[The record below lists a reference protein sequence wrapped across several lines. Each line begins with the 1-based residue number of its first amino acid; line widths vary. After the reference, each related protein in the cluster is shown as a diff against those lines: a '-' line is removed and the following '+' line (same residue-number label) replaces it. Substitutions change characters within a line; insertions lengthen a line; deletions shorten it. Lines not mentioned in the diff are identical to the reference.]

1 MSINTTKIKLYGPGI
16 SHALKELYRL
26 DESKSE
32 LKSRIHHSG
41 VYIGEVADFEITW
54 KEKPTIEETLVLVKH
69 LDEVFRE
76 IKCRYTVTSSTL
88 EMKDILEQIESSTTE
103 DIAITFVRIIGPS
116 ISTALNILNDNI
128 ETFPGIK
135 SVTGVLLG
143 RYDYAFEWL
152 RVPDENDIVSLTE
165 RIDHVLKESGVIYTI
180 TTRSK
185 LSQFKDLKVEPRFQR
200 PDSISFISRR
210 IL

>member
-1 MSINTTKIKLYGPGI
+1 MSFSTTKIKLYGPGI
-16 SHALKELYRL
+16 SRALKELYQL
-26 DESKSE
+26 KEKKE
-32 LKSRIHHSG
+32 FKSRIHHSG
-41 VYIGEVADFEITW
+41 VYIGEVADYEITW
-54 KEKPTIEETLVLVKH
+54 NEKPTNEETLALVKH
-69 LDEVFRE
+69 LDEVFTR
-76 IKCRYTVTSSTL
+76 IKCRYTVTSSTP
-88 EMKDILEQIESSTTE
+88 EMEDIFEQIESSTTE

-116 ISTALNILNDNI
+116 ISSALDILNESI

-152 RVPDENDIVSLTE
+152 RVPEESEIVSLTE
-165 RIDHVLKESGVIYTI
+165 TIDHILKESGVIYTI